1 MPVTVVQREAKKTD
15 PEPVPQQEPA
25 RQQEDTEELA
35 RRLVE
40 PVSRLLRAELR
51 HGRERLGRLNDRR
64 R

>member
-1 MPVTVVQREAKKTD
+1 MTVVQREAAP
-15 PEPVPQQEPA
+15 PEPRPEPA
-25 RQQEDTEELA
+25 PARETDTEELA
-35 RRLVE
+35 RSLVE